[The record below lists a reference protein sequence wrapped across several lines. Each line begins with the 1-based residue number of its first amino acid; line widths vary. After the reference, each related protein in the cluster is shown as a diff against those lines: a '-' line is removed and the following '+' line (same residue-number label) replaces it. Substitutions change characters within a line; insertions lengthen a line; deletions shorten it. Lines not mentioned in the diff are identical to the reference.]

1 MPRRKTT
8 RRRRLDK
15 VMDYNPG
22 NSFRSIDNKTIEDFN
37 ISAYDLSKT
46 QFIRNQNGSKL
57 HFFFI
62 FSFPDYYS
70 EDQTN
75 EENSDEVLDLIDT
88 RGPIPDNTRS
98 TATSTLQ
105 FHEHTCV
112 KSSNRGQH
120 QQQQQQP
127 VQHPLLHS
135 DGNSSNGNLFSDH
148 SQTQHQVASSR
159 APPPHPPPTTS
170 GDGGICDSKVGQSL
184 EAIQK

>member
-1 MPRRKTT
+1 M
-8 RRRRLDK
+8 
-15 VMDYNPG
+15 VQNCIY
-22 NSFRSIDNKTIEDFN
+22 FSI
-37 ISAYDLSKT
+37 
-46 QFIRNQNGSKL
+46 
-57 HFFFI
+57 FFI
-62 FSFPDYYS
+62 PDYYS

-105 FHEHTCV
+105 FHEHTCG